1 MQLVREGQIET
12 NEQLLTGCSE
22 EDAATINSD
31 PELTD
36 REKFAA
42 LLNPAAYKF
51 QRNNPYVIKDAQN
64 YPALFS
70 NLNNPMDFVISRGYQ
85 TEFQNYETQLRR
97 ISRTQG
103 AFENSWNA
111 TKMAWH
117 QMKLGALNSEK
128 MDANE
133 SSDVEKLKE
142 IEEKIQKQQEKIDE
156 LTPPSRQ
163 SFGATFGSLV
173 ASTGRVLPELVIT
186 GAATA
191 ALAAAA
197 PETGGA
203 TAVGAAVT
211 AGRFARAIARIKS
224 VYSAYRAT
232 KLGVA
237 AAKGAGA
244 INAIANASLI
254 YNDTSNIGRGNMY
267 SYLSEKYPEMSEDE
281 IQQKAWV
288 QGRLE
293 GAFEAATSFIGL
305 AAIGGRTMYKTASRA
320 MFKRT
325 IATAVEKEVG
335 TDIEKAAAK
344 KAISNLVETGVIT
357 PELAS
362 NNTFVRGMINK
373 LVKLREGRIGKA
385 AEFGL
390 DMIAEGA
397 TEVYQN
403 EIERTIQEM
412 GVGEKTGY
420 IDALSSAQSNINT
433 YFGEMYDYVVNG
445 TEMSPEAQSA
455 FTTFTDVAL
464 GSALIGSAFTGIDL
478 ASKRIFRGEAQ
489 SLGNQ
494 LDHANRTISSLDK
507 VLEQKGNSEAGKKSP
522 ETLNNFYK
530 NAVKAGEL
538 PETLYVRLDKL
549 KEILT
554 KMKDDPTAMAKLNAM
569 KVGEKMTEASNDGG
583 LVEFDTSDFIN
594 NVVDPKNDTLYQTI
608 KGSITSNP
616 AMNSKDDIFSIIEDI
631 GKSDQ
636 MIKQSVENP
645 DSIYNMVYDNQ
656 KKAGSD
662 ENLAKV
668 NAIIAQS
675 VFNTFQRMRTDKPL
689 MDTIVEQIKLK
700 IENVDKITAAELSQ
714 FAGEKA
720 ITASSEMLS
729 KAKVMEQNNVPMYQI
744 LKDTGWFNDP
754 NDNRWKF
761 EISDKDAKIN
771 ESTLSNIFSNKMKDA
786 TLKDILQHESLYA
799 AYPMLADIQVKYN
812 SHLKNT
818 LGAVYTK
825 NGQSIMELA
834 KTKDIVG
841 LRETILHEVSHL
853 IQRKE
858 GFARGG
864 QPKGRINVPE
874 QFQESYIER
883 QKLQNQLWEDLKKSG
898 VKPTRD
904 TDTSKYYVSH
914 WAIMSALPTLRK
926 IAEGNKDVQDRLQRL
941 DELNKRLKKVDE
953 HDPIFKYLNIPGE
966 NEARD
971 VAYRADMTDEERAEI
986 LPSNLMGTMAPMVRF
1001 KIGDE
1006 ITEIPSVDDVGPQI
1020 SGSIEFGVET
1030 VIRLSK
1036 IANPTTFSHEM
1047 AHLFGR
1053 QLFGNYNAGLLTEH
1067 WAKNAEK
1074 LVEFLGIEK
1083 NEFGQYQFAGNTAAE
1098 EKFAEAFTS
1107 YLKTGK
1113 APVGYL
1119 KELFD
1124 LVKEWFSNVYT
1135 MLRMNDVPLN
1145 RKVTK
1150 VFDEIFVPYEKQKQ
1164 ILIER
1169 RYGFIAKPDTMTEEQ
1184 YQKYISEKRAAASR
1198 GQTQETKMAAKL
1210 QEVMSNETYKSEY
1223 EDAYRKA
1230 YDDIGALPV
1239 YQMIDYVIQQKINK
1253 KSLEKI
1259 AQDVKLPRNYLS
1271 SKDGLDIAQV
1281 YAQFTDIATS
1291 ADELAVVLAETPSRE
1306 IAADYAAKE
1315 HMKEWLQENYPD
1327 VAEIDSEL
1335 AARNERAFK
1344 LSVME
1349 YMMLSGIGMERFNQI
1364 HNDMLS
1370 VAEYMVQRMPLRKI
1384 ANVQRWIEQ
1393 ESNLMQR
1400 YDYTLSDTEKAKI
1413 KRQQA
1418 FLNYYAMRGKQ
1429 IRQESQRFIR
1439 KSRKYRGPQT
1449 KEVLKTIDGTTF
1461 DLLKSML
1468 NRFKLSTA
1476 KTNTDIPMGAR
1487 IENWVQMM
1495 VDKNYS
1501 GADEISRYTEAI
1513 IQGVEKTMTT
1523 ADFDLL
1529 KNAFGFVES
1538 AGKKLKMIQ
1547 IGDRE
1552 VLIESAA
1559 RLVADSMARS
1569 SIKPFEKELGM
1580 GTMRETVFKAI
1591 LPEDVF
1597 LDFISPMFTGLTR
1610 KDIQIQK
1617 WRNELADI
1625 IKPFGKNLQKAYIID
1640 GRSYTTEQLFVMML
1654 NSGNTHNI
1662 NCMVKTMQVKLNDIE
1677 FTTDALFSVLEQA
1690 PKELREATRRVWQI
1704 FDNNKEAFQEA
1715 QTKIDGK
1722 VLKFVE
1728 AQPYTFA
1735 DGEKMP
1741 GGYYP
1746 AGKVSLIR
1754 NYDKESTIFNN
1765 TGTYA
1770 TKSFQMDRVGAHAD
1784 LDLTL
1789 NTLNAWFYKMAGV
1802 LHVALPYN
1810 NLGKLLRNDTFRNA
1824 VGDGMVKTIADW
1836 MELSIAPER
1845 VNKFLSAVNQFVSIK
1860 VLGAAPIKMFTQMSG
1875 MIPAMAE
1882 YGIGNVING
1891 LLRTNP
1897 ITVIKDASNLSEY
1910 MFARYA
1916 HPEDHLQLYMRSQD
1930 ILGKSIEKMNALQ
1943 LDKVMNFAMSFI
1955 IYGDAIA
1962 SSATWKAEYYR
1973 QLNAGK
1979 TKSQASDLAD
1989 SAVRST
1995 QGDSSAG
2002 SRPPLLQG
2010 NLRFFTMFS
2019 SYFIGIHSL
2028 LVAHKIKGEY
2038 AKMAGLLFAAAV
2050 AAPMFEAFFNTAKD
2064 WIAADDDDKKKWKKE
2079 KINNVVDLYIDQ
2091 SVGNILSSA
2100 GSFWLPHF
2108 GVGSSLGTALAKG
2121 KVYEPRNMQIE
2132 YMLKPI
2138 EIGTQLAKAAQL
2150 KYQGKT
2156 KKSKRSLKK
2165 GLKNIFEFGMM
2176 NSSISDRLSNL
2187 LTGE

>member
-1 MQLVREGQIET
+1 MQLVKEGQIET
-12 NEQLLTGCSE
+12 NQQLLTNCSE
-22 EDAATINSD
+22 EDAAMINSD

-36 REKFAA
+36 SEKFAA
-42 LLNPAAYKF
+42 LLNPEDYKF
-51 QRNNPYVIKDAQN
+51 QKNNPYVIKDAQN
-64 YPALFS
+64 YPALFRS
-70 NLNNPMDFVISRGYQ
+70 LNNPLDFVISRKYQ
-85 TEFQNYETQLRR
+85 AEFQNYENQLKQ
-97 ISRTQG
+97 ISKTQG
-103 AFENSWNA
+103 AFENAWNA
-111 TKMAWH
+111 TKMSWH
-117 QMKLGALNSEK
+117 QMKLAELYSEK

-133 SSDVEKLKE
+133 GGDVDKLKE
-142 IEEKIQKQQEKIDE
+142 IEENIQKQREKIEE

-163 SFGATFGSLV
+163 SFGATFGSLI
-173 ASTGRVLPELVIT
+173 ASTGRVLPELAIT
-186 GAATA
+186 GVATA
-191 ALAAAA
+191 ALGAAA

-203 TAVGAAVT
+203 TAIGAVAT
-211 AGRFARAIARIKS
+211 AGRFASAMSRIKN

-232 KLGVA
+232 RFGTAV
-237 AAKGAGA
+237 AKGSGA

-254 YNDTSNIGRGNMY
+254 YNDTANIERGNMY
-267 SYLSEKYPEMSEDE
+267 SYLSEKYPEMSEE
-281 IQQKAWV
+281 EKQQKAWTA
-288 QGRLE
+288 GRLG

-305 AAIGGRTMYKTASRA
+305 AAIGGRTMYKTAGRA
-320 MFKRT
+320 IFKHT
-325 IATAVEKEVG
+325 VG
-335 TDIEKAAAK
+335 EDIEKTAAK
-344 KAISNLVETGVIT
+344 KAISNLVENGVIT
-357 PELAS
+357 PELA
-362 NNTFVRGMINK
+362 NNGTFVRGMINK
-373 LVKLREGRIGKA
+373 LSKLRESRLGMAI
-385 AEFGL
+385 EFGI
-390 DMIAEGA
+390 DSAMEGA

-412 GVGEKTGY
+412 GVGENAEYGKV
-420 IDALSSAQSNINT
+420 LSSAQSNINT

-464 GSALIGSAFTGIDL
+464 GSALLGSAFTGIDL
-478 ASKRIFRGEAQ
+478 ASKRIFREEAH

-494 LDHANRTISSLDK
+494 LDYANKTINSLDK
-507 VLEQKGNSEAGKKSP
+507 VLEQKGKSEAGKKSP
-522 ETLNNFYK
+522 GTLNNFYK
-530 NAVKAGEL
+530 NAVNEGEL

-549 KEILT
+549 KKILNN
-554 KMKDDPTAMAKLNAM
+554 MKDDPVAMAQLNAM

-616 AMNSKDDIFSIIEDI
+616 AINSKDDIFQIIEDI

-636 MIKQSVENP
+636 MIKQAVENP
-645 DSIYNMVYDNQ
+645 ESIYNMVYENQ

-662 ENLAKV
+662 EKLAKV
-668 NAIIAQS
+668 NAVIAQS
-675 VFNTFQRMRTDKPL
+675 VFNTFQRMRTDKAT
-689 MDTIVEQIKLK
+689 MNSIMEQIRLR
-700 IENVDKITAAELSQ
+700 IENVDKITGGDLAQYIGENALTAPLNLLSN
-714 FAGEKA
+714 
-720 ITASSEMLS
+720 
-729 KAKVMEQNNVPMYQI
+729 AKTMEQNNIPMYQI
-744 LKDTGWFNDP
+744 LKDTGWFKDP

-761 EISDKDAKIN
+761 EISDTDAKIN
-771 ESTLSNIFSNKMKDA
+771 EDVLQKIFSNKKKDA
-786 TLKDILQHESLYA
+786 TLKDILQHDLLYK
-799 AYPMLADIQVKYN
+799 AYPQLADIEVKYN

-818 LGAVYTK
+818 LGSVYEENGK
-825 NGQSIMELA
+825 NLMELK
-834 KTKDIVG
+834 KTNNIEE
-841 LRETILHEVSHL
+841 LRETILHEVAHL
-853 IQRKE
+853 IQRFE

-864 QPKGRINVPE
+864 SPKGKRIVPE
-874 QFQESYIER
+874 DLHKYYNER
-883 QKLQNQLWEDLKKSG
+883 IKIQNELWEALKKSG
-898 VKPTRD
+898 IKPTKDID
-904 TDTSKYYVSH
+904 TNQINIGH
-914 WAIMSALPTLRK
+914 WAAMSALPYIKK
-926 IAEGNKDVQDRLQRL
+926 IAKGNKEIQDKLNRF

-953 HDPIFKYLNIPGE
+953 RDPVFKYYNIPGE

-971 VAYRADMTDEERAEI
+971 VEYRSNMTDEERAKT
-986 LPSNLMGTMAPMVRF
+986 LPANLMGIMAPTVTF
-1001 KIGDE
+1001 KVGKE
-1006 ITEIPSVDDVGPQI
+1006 ITEIPVEEGIAPQI
-1020 SGSIEFGVET
+1020 AGSIEFGAET
-1030 VIRLSK
+1030 IIRLSK
-1036 IANPTTFSHEM
+1036 ISNPTTFSHEM

-1053 QLFGNYNAGLLTEH
+1053 QLFGNFNAGLLTEH
-1067 WAKNAEK
+1067 WAKNTDK
-1074 LVEFLGIEK
+1074 LAEFLGIQK
-1083 NEFGQYQFAGNTAAE
+1083 DEFGQYQFVGNTAAE
-1098 EKFAEAFTS
+1098 EKLAEAFTS

-1124 LVKEWFSNVYT
+1124 FIKEWFSNVYS
-1135 MLRMNDVPLN
+1135 MLRMNEVPLN
-1145 RKVTK
+1145 KKVTK

-1164 ILIER
+1164 ILLER
-1169 RYGFIAKPDTMTEEQ
+1169 RYGFIAKPENMTDEQ
-1184 YQKYISEKRAAASR
+1184 YEKYIAEKRAAASR
-1198 GQTQETKMAAKL
+1198 GQTEETKMAAKL
-1210 QEVMSNETYKSEY
+1210 QEVMSNDTYKAEY

-1230 YDDIGALPV
+1230 YDDLGALPV
-1239 YQMIDYVIQQKINK
+1239 YQMIDYVIQQKINR

-1259 AQDVKLPRNYLS
+1259 AQDIKLPKNYLS
-1271 SKDGLDIAQV
+1271 SKEGLDITQV
-1281 YAQFTDIATS
+1281 YAQFTELANS
-1291 ADELAVVLAETPSRE
+1291 AEEIAVVLAETPSRE

-1335 AARNERAFK
+1335 AARNERVFK

-1349 YMMLSGIGMERFNQI
+1349 YMMLSGIGIERFNQI

-1370 VAEYMVQRMPLRKI
+1370 VAEYMVQRMPLKKI

-1400 YDYTLSDTEKAKI
+1400 YDYTLSDKEKAKI

-1418 FLNYYAMRGKQ
+1418 FLNYYTMRAKQ

-1476 KTNTDIPMGAR
+1476 KPNTDIPMGAR

-1495 VDKNYS
+1495 TDNNFS
-1501 GADEISRYTEAI
+1501 GADEISRYTESI
-1513 IQGVEKTMTT
+1513 IQGVEKQMTT
-1523 ADFDLL
+1523 ADFELL
-1529 KNAFGFVES
+1529 KNAFGFVEA

-1547 IGDRE
+1547 IGERE
-1552 VLIESAA
+1552 ILIESAA
-1559 RLVADSMARS
+1559 ENVAESMARS
-1569 SIKPFEKELGM
+1569 RIKPFENELGI
-1580 GTMRETVFKAI
+1580 GTMRESVFRAI
-1591 LPEDVF
+1591 LPDNVF
-1597 LDFISPMFTGLTR
+1597 LDFIAPMFKGLTR

-1625 IKPFGKNLQKAYIID
+1625 IKPFGKNLQKTYMID
-1640 GRSYTTEQLFVMML
+1640 GRSYTMEQLFVMML

-1677 FTTDALFSVLEQA
+1677 FTTDALFSILEQA

-1704 FDNNKEAFQEA
+1704 FENNKEAFQEA

-1735 DGEKMP
+1735 DGEEMP

-1802 LHVALPYN
+1802 LHVAIPYN
-1810 NLGKLLRNDTFRNA
+1810 NIGKLLRNNTFRNA
-1824 VGDGMVKTIADW
+1824 VGEGMVKTIVNW

-1845 VNKFLSAVNQFVSIK
+1845 VNKFLSAVNQFVSIQI
-1860 VLGAAPIKMFTQMSG
+1860 LGANLIKMFTQMSG

-1882 YGIGNVING
+1882 FGIGNVTKG
-1891 LLRTNP
+1891 LLTTNP
-1897 ITVIKDASNLSEY
+1897 IHAIRDASQLSEY

-1930 ILGKSIEKMNALQ
+1930 ILGKSIEKMNSLQ
-1943 LDKVMNFAMSFI
+1943 LEKVMNLAMSFI

-1973 QLNAGK
+1973 QLDAGK
-1979 TKSQASDLAD
+1979 TKKQASDLAD
-1989 SAVRST
+1989 SAVRRT

-2038 AKMAGLLFAAAV
+2038 AKMAGLLLAAAV

-2064 WIAADDDDKKKWKKE
+2064 WIFADDDDKKKWKKE
-2079 KINNVVDLYIDQ
+2079 KIKNVVDLYIDQ
-2091 SVGNILSSA
+2091 SIGNILSSA

-2108 GVGSSLGTALAKG
+2108 GIGSSLGTALAKG
-2121 KVYEPRNMQIE
+2121 KVYEPRNLQIE

-2138 EIGTQLAKAAQL
+2138 EVGTYFAKAIQL
-2150 KYQGKT
+2150 KSEGKT
-2156 KKSKRSLKK
+2156 EKAKQNLKK
-2165 GLKNIFEFGMM
+2165 GLKNIFEFSMI
-2176 NSSISDRLSNL
+2176 NSSISDRLSEL